1 MGHGIKIGRDRQ
13 VGLKQAWH
21 GLTEVQEV
29 IDLRNNYLTSWDV
42 ERRALSVEV
51 DGVAVESGFD
61 ILVGSDDGEVIGKP
75 LSQAY
80 KEVSNEA
87 FMDLVSDAMNRLP
100 KARLESLGSVG
111 NRGKVFATI
120 SLGDHKDYKIGD
132 REFQDFLNFGNAHD
146 QSSRLWINNTNIC
159 TVCENTFNFN
169 LNSNKGMVGSA
180 VHRGDIELKLA
191 DLTVLVDE
199 FLGTQEDFK
208 TKFDKL
214 LKRRI
219 SLQEAQQLYTGFL
232 TRNNP
237 REGVSARCLNT
248 VERLGELFTRG
259 AGNRG
264 ENYADAFSAVTDYYT
279 HNSTRGGGK
288 NKASQYYSSEHGLGR
303 MNKNA
308 FWTTVN
314 NRELCEKTINRGKK
328 LLELA
333 AIN

>member
-1 MGHGIKIGRDRQ
+1 MGHGIKEGRDRQ

-21 GLTEVQEV
+21 GLTEVKAK
-29 IDLRNNYLTSWDV
+29 IDPDNNYLTSWDV
-42 ERRALSVEV
+42 ERRPLSVEV
-51 DGVAVESGFD
+51 DGVTVESGFD
-61 ILVGSDDGEVIGKP
+61 ILVGSDDGQLIGKP

-80 KEVSNEA
+80 KEVSNES

-100 KARLESLGSVG
+100 KAKLESIGSVG

-120 SLGDHKDYKIGD
+120 SLGDHKEYKLGD

-146 QSSRLWINNTNIC
+146 QSSRLWINNTNVC

-169 LNSNKGMVGSA
+169 LNSTKGLVGSA

-199 FLGTQEDFK
+199 FLDTQEDFK

-219 SLQEAQQLYTGFL
+219 DLEKAQQLYTGFL

-308 FWTTVN
+308 FWTVVN

>member
-1 MGHGIKIGRDRQ
+1 MGHNITPRDKQ
-13 VGLKQAWH
+13 YGLKQAWH
-21 GLTEVQEV
+21 KMTEVREKL
-29 IDLRNNYLTSWDV
+29 DPKDNYLTSWDV
-42 ERRALSVEV
+42 EREPLYFEAGDESV
-51 DGVAVESGFD
+51 DSGFD
-61 ILVGSDDGEVIGKP
+61 ILVGSDDRQLIGKP
-75 LSQAY
+75 MSKAY
-80 KEVSNEA
+80 KEVSNES
-87 FMDLVSDAMNRLP
+87 FMDLVSDALNRLP
-100 KARLESLGSVG
+100 KAKLESIGSVS

-120 SLGDHKDYKIGD
+120 SLSEHKNYKIGD
-132 REFQDFLNFGNAHD
+132 REFEDFLNFGNAHD
-146 QSSRLWINNTNIC
+146 QSSRLWINNTNVC

-169 LNSNKGMVGSA
+169 LNSDKGMVGSA

-214 LKRRI
+214 MKRRI
-219 SLQEAQQLYTGFL
+219 DLEKAQQLYTGFL

-237 REGVSARCLNT
+237 RETASSRCLNT

-279 HNSTRGGGK
+279 HSSTRGSGK
-288 NKASQYYSSEHGLGR
+288 NRANQYYSSEHGLGR

-308 FWTTVN
+308 FWTVVN
-314 NRELCEKTINRGKK
+314 DRELCEKTIQRGKK
-328 LLELA
+328 FLDLA
-333 AIN
+333 SIN

>member
-1 MGHGIKIGRDRQ
+1 MGHGIKAGRDRQ

-29 IDLRNNYLTSWDV
+29 IDPKDNYLTSWDV

-51 DGVAVESGFD
+51 DGVAVDSGFD
-61 ILVGSDDGEVIGKP
+61 ILVGSDDGELIGKP

-100 KARLESLGSVG
+100 KAKLESVGSVG

-132 REFQDFLNFGNAHD
+132 RGFQDFLNFGNAHD

-219 SLQEAQQLYTGFL
+219 DLEKAQQLYTGFL

-237 REGVSARCLNT
+237 REGVSVRCLNT

-308 FWTTVN
+308 FWTVVN

>member
-1 MGHGIKIGRDRQ
+1 MGHNITNRDQ
-13 VGLKQAWH
+13 QHGLKQAWH
-21 GLTEVQEV
+21 RLTRVKEK
-29 IDLRNNYLTSWDV
+29 IDPNDNYLTSWDV
-42 ERRALSVEV
+42 ERRTLSFEV
-51 DGVAVESGFD
+51 DGEDVDSGFD
-61 ILVGSDDGEVIGKP
+61 ILVGSDDDQLIGQPMSK
-75 LSQAY
+75 AY
-80 KEVSNEA
+80 KEISNES

-100 KARLESLGSVG
+100 KAKLESVGSVS

-120 SLGDHKDYKIGD
+120 SLSDHKDYNIGD
-132 REFQDFLNFGNAHD
+132 RKFQDFLNFGNAHD

-169 LNSNKGMVGSA
+169 LRSNEGLVGSA
-180 VHRGDIELKLA
+180 VHRGDVELKLA

-214 LKRRI
+214 LQRRI
-219 SLQEAQQLYTGFL
+219 DLEKAQQLYTGFL

-237 REGVSARCLNT
+237 RERASARCLNT

-279 HNSTRGGGK
+279 HSSTRGGGK

-308 FWTTVN
+308 FWTVVN
-314 NRELCEKTINRGKK
+314 NRELCEKTIQRGKK
-328 LLELA
+328 FLDLA
-333 AIN
+333 SIN